1 MRVNDIEGG
10 NDMRDTM
17 SGVYLAIKDGQVTD
31 QLNEGCGFDLD
42 FVCSSPGKTV
52 KYKLLETGKFARQ
65 N

>member
-1 MRVNDIEGG
+1 
-10 NDMRDTM
+10 MRDTM
-17 SGVYLAIKDGQVTD
+17 SGVYLAIKNGKVTD

-42 FVCSSPGKTV
+42 FVCSSPSQTI